1 MLKIEKI
8 EFFEKKTFIVN
19 PKQDRCWHNPD
30 AKMKCIG
37 CKTEHLKVDE
47 KSHRES
53 CLLYVKLQNS
63 KLTSEN
69 TKLSDENTQM
79 KKELTELREVKHIF
93 IKPRQI
99 WTRALFSRP
108 SIYTYPTVIEISR
121 SIQKMTLIFQRLLLT
136 EHINLKAKTIFEGQ
150 LSLILNFKIKRTTP
164 LNKLMTPFLQV
175 GQYFAPQIR
184 Q

>member
-1 MLKIEKI
+1 
-8 EFFEKKTFIVN
+8 
-19 PKQDRCWHNPD
+19 
-30 AKMKCIG
+30 MKCIG

-93 IKPRQI
+93 IKPR
-99 WTRALFSRP
+99 
-108 SIYTYPTVIEISR
+108 
-121 SIQKMTLIFQRLLLT
+121 
-136 EHINLKAKTIFEGQ
+136 
-150 LSLILNFKIKRTTP
+150 
-164 LNKLMTPFLQV
+164 
-175 GQYFAPQIR
+175 
-184 Q
+184 